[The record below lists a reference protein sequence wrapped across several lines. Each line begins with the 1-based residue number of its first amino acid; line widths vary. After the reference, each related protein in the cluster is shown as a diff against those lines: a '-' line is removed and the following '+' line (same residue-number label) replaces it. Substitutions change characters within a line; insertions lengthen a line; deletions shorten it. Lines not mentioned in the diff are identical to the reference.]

1 MDTKKLAFSLMIG
14 ALGSAFFAVSY
25 YFGPL
30 APGVNLD
37 FSLIAVFIAGFFG
50 GPTVGAFSGLIAGIL
65 PGIMFGPLGMGGA
78 LGLVGLPFGKALSGL
93 TSGMVG
99 KGLRLGGEKQ
109 RPSILGIPASF
120 LSYVP
125 ETLFTIGYFVF
136 LQGLTVGSTTYF
148 VYILPKALVEL
159 TIISVII
166 AALMGNSGFCN
177 FTKIF
182 TKAECKRKTN
192 TSQEGNLSTNRDQ

>member
-1 MDTKKLAFSLMIG
+1 
-14 ALGSAFFAVSY
+14 V
-25 YFGPL
+25 
-30 APGVNLD
+30 
-37 FSLIAVFIAGFFG
+37 
-50 GPTVGAFSGLIAGIL
+50 FSGLIAGIL

-78 LGLVGLPFGKALSGL
+78 LGLIGLPLGKALSGL
-93 TSGMVG
+93 TSGIIG
-99 KGLRLGGEKQ
+99 KGLRLGQEKQ

-125 ETLFTIGYFVF
+125 EALFTIGYFAL
-136 LQGLTVGSTTYF
+136 LQGLIVGSATYF

-177 FTKIF
+177 FTSLFIKR
-182 TKAECKRKTN
+182 ECLRKQVAP
-192 TSQEGNLSTNRDQ
+192 SEKVSTNL

>member
-1 MDTKKLAFSLMIG
+1 MDTKKLAFSLMMG

-25 YFGPL
+25 YFAPL

-50 GPTVGAFSGLIAGIL
+50 GPTIGVFSGLIAGIL

-78 LGLVGLPFGKALSGL
+78 LGLVGLPLGKALSGL
-93 TSGMVG
+93 TSGIIG
-99 KGLRLGGEKQ
+99 KSLRLGGEKQ

-125 ETLFTIGYFVF
+125 EALFTIGYFVV
-136 LQGLTVGSTTYF
+136 LQGVTVGSTTYF

-159 TIISVII
+159 TIIGVII
-166 AALMGNSGFCN
+166 AALIGNSGFSN
-177 FTKIF
+177 FTGTF
-182 TKAECKRKTN
+182 TKRGCQRKASN
-192 TSQEGNLSTNRDQ
+192 VIK

>member
-1 MDTKKLAFSLMIG
+1 MDTKKLAFSLMMG

-25 YFGPL
+25 YFGPV

-50 GPTVGAFSGLIAGIL
+50 GPMVGAFSGLIAGIL

-78 LGLVGLPFGKALSGL
+78 LGLIGLPLGKALSGL
-93 TSGMVG
+93 TSGIIG
-99 KGLRLGGEKQ
+99 KSLRLGGEKQ
-109 RPSILGIPASF
+109 RPSILGVPASF

-125 ETLFTIGYFVF
+125 EAIFTIGYFVF
-136 LQGLTVGSTTYF
+136 LQGATVGTTTYF

-166 AALMGNSGFCN
+166 AALIGNVGFCN
-177 FTKIF
+177 FTRIF
-182 TKAECKRKTN
+182 TKRECPRKTN
-192 TSQEGNLSTNRDQ
+192 TP

>member
-1 MDTKKLAFSLMIG
+1 MDTKKLAFSLMMG

-25 YFGPL
+25 YFGPI

-50 GPTVGAFSGLIAGIL
+50 GPTIGVFSGLIAGIL

-78 LGLVGLPFGKALSGL
+78 LGLVGLPLGKALSGL
-93 TSGMVG
+93 TSGIIG
-99 KGLRLGGEKQ
+99 KSLRLGGEKQ

-125 ETLFTIGYFVF
+125 EALFTIGYFIF
-136 LQGLTVGSTTYF
+136 LQGTAVGTTTYF

-166 AALMGNSGFCN
+166 AALIGNSGFCN
-177 FTKIF
+177 FTGAF
-182 TKAECKRKTN
+182 TKRGCQRKVTN
-192 TSQEGNLSTNRDQ
+192 AIK

>member
-182 TKAECKRKTN
+182 TKAECKRKNN
-192 TSQEGNLSTNRDQ
+192 TSREGNLSTNRDQ

>member
-1 MDTKKLAFSLMIG
+1 MTKLDTKKLAFSLMMG

-50 GPTVGAFSGLIAGIL
+50 GPTVGVFSGLIAGIV

-78 LGLVGLPFGKALSGL
+78 LGLVGLPLGKALSGL
-93 TSGMVG
+93 TSGIIG
-99 KGLRLGGEKQ
+99 KSLRLGGEKQ
-109 RPSILGIPASF
+109 RRSILGIPASF

-125 ETLFTIGYFVF
+125 EAFFTIGYFVF
-136 LQGLTVGSTTYF
+136 LQGVAVGSTTYF

-166 AALMGNSGFCN
+166 AALIGNSGFCN
-177 FTKIF
+177 FTSIF
-182 TKAECKRKTN
+182 TKRECKRKTN
-192 TSQEGNLSTNRDQ
+192 NAIK

>member
-1 MDTKKLAFSLMIG
+1 MDTKKLAFSLMMG

-37 FSLIAVFIAGFFG
+37 FSLVAVFIAGFFG
-50 GPTVGAFSGLIAGIL
+50 GPVLGAFTGLIAGIL

-78 LGLVGLPFGKALSGL
+78 LGLIGLPLGKALSGV
-93 TSGMVG
+93 TSGFIG
-99 KGLRLGGEKQ
+99 KALKLGGEKQ

-125 ETLFTIGYFVF
+125 EAFYTIGYFIVLANGDF
-136 LQGLTVGSTTYF
+136 SAGSATYLI
-148 VYILPKALVEL
+148 YILPKALVEL
-159 TIISVII
+159 TIISVIM
-166 AALMGNSGFCN
+166 AALIGNNGFCN
-177 FTKIF
+177 FAGMF
-182 TKAECKRKTN
+182 TKRGCKKSN
-192 TSQEGNLSTNRDQ
+192 VP

>member
-1 MDTKKLAFSLMIG
+1 MDTKKLAFSLMMG

-25 YFGPL
+25 YLGPV

-50 GPTVGAFSGLIAGIL
+50 GPTTGLFSGLIAGIL

-78 LGLVGLPFGKALSGL
+78 LGLIGLPAGKALSGL
-93 TSGMVG
+93 TSGIIG

-109 RPSILGIPASF
+109 RPSILGIPASLF
-120 LSYVP
+120 SYIP
-125 ETLFTIGYFVF
+125 EALFTIGYFTL
-136 LQGLTVGSTTYF
+136 LQGFSVGPTTFF

-159 TIISVII
+159 TIISVVI
-166 AALMGNSGFCN
+166 AALMGNKGFSDFVCARFAKN
-177 FTKIF
+177 CPKES
-182 TKAECKRKTN
+182 ALRSKT
-192 TSQEGNLSTNRDQ
+192 

>member
-1 MDTKKLAFSLMIG
+1 MDTKKLAFSLMMG

-25 YFGPL
+25 YFGPV

-50 GPTVGAFSGLIAGIL
+50 GPTIGLFSGLIAGII

-78 LGLVGLPFGKALSGL
+78 LGLIGLPLGKALSGL
-93 TSGMVG
+93 TSGIIG

-125 ETLFTIGYFVF
+125 EALFTIGYFVL
-136 LQGLTVGSTTYF
+136 LQGVTVGTTTYF

-159 TIISVII
+159 TIISVIMATLI
-166 AALMGNSGFCN
+166 GNSGFCN
-177 FTKIF
+177 FTRTF
-182 TKAECKRKTN
+182 TKRERQKKT
-192 TSQEGNLSTNRDQ
+192 STP

>member
-1 MDTKKLAFSLMIG
+1 METKKLAFSLMMG

-37 FSLIAVFIAGFFG
+37 FSLVAVFIAGFFG
-50 GPTVGAFSGLIAGIL
+50 GPVIGGLSGLIAGIL

-78 LGLVGLPFGKALSGL
+78 LGLIGLPLGKALSGL
-93 TSGMVG
+93 TSGIIG
-99 KGLRLGGEKQ
+99 KRLRLGGEKQ
-109 RPSILGIPASF
+109 RSSILGVPASF

-125 ETLFTIGYFVF
+125 EAIFTIGYFIV
-136 LQGLTVGSTTYF
+136 LAGGDLSAGSATYF
-148 VYILPKALVEL
+148 LYILPKALVEL

-166 AALMGNSGFCN
+166 AALMGNNGFCN
-177 FTKIF
+177 FTGTF
-182 TKAECKRKTN
+182 TRRECKRKADT
-192 TSQEGNLSTNRDQ
+192 QEQASSVI